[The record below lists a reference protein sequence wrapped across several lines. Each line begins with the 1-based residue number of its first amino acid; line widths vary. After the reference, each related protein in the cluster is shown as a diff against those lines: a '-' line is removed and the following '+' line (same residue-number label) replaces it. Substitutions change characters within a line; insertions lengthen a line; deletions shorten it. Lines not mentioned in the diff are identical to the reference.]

1 LRNSFNLGL
10 RVSLR
15 LRYGCQ
21 AVALGLLLALDL
33 GPLVGLALRL
43 GVELVLRCL
52 LLGRYA
58 GVVGINDTGSCCA
71 RRSFAISLMA
81 PREISSPL

>member
-58 GVVGINDTGSCCA
+58 GVVASMIPA
-71 RRSFAISLMA
+71 RAAREDRSQSV
-81 PREISSPL
+81 